1 MLTVPH
7 APILSGPDLL
17 ARACFLVPS
26 SILSKIITKFHSHVQ
41 MSGRKQV
48 SCGRDLSCVP
58 DLAAALQSA
67 GVSGYVSVG
76 TDGLKNESWERTQG

>member
-1 MLTVPH
+1 MLLG
-7 APILSGPDLL
+7 I
-17 ARACFLVPS
+17 CFALGKS
-26 SILSKIITKFHSHVQ
+26 SSCPGLIIKFQSHVQ

-58 DLAAALQSA
+58 DLAAALHSA

-76 TDGLKNESWERTQG
+76 TNGCENESWERTQG